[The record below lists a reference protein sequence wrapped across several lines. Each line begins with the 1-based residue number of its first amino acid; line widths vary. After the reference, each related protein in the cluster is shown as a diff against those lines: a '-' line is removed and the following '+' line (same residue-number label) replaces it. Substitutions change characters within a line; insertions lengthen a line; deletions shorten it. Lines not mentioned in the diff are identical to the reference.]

1 MANLMISHILF
12 NVFSKYNIGS
22 FGFRKILAISIT
34 ILIFGLLYLTVRFT
48 GMVIPNYT
56 RNLIM
61 LATVDL
67 AGFLF
72 LMWKKPK
79 EPPKEEVDEVP
90 EVQEVPEVHEV
101 KKVDSR
107 TAGASGASG
116 ASGGSGA
123 SGEVEK
129 KAVAVKQDIET
140 VEMIVNE
147 DDSSNVLIKKIVE
160 ENNEKDSKL

>member
-1 MANLMISHILF
+1 MISHILF

-34 ILIFGLLYLTVRFT
+34 ILIFGLLYLTVQFT

-61 LATVDL
+61 LVTVDL

-72 LMWKKPK
+72 LMWKRPK
-79 EPPKEEVDEVP
+79 EQPKEEENEIEKVEEV
-90 EVQEVPEVHEV
+90 EEV
-101 KKVDSR
+101 KTV
-107 TAGASGASG
+107 
-116 ASGGSGA
+116 A

-129 KAVAVKQDIET
+129 KVIIIKPNIEKMEII
-140 VEMIVNE
+140 VEEEEASKV
-147 DDSSNVLIKKIVE
+147 VIKKIVE
-160 ENNEKDSKL
+160 ENNEKDKL